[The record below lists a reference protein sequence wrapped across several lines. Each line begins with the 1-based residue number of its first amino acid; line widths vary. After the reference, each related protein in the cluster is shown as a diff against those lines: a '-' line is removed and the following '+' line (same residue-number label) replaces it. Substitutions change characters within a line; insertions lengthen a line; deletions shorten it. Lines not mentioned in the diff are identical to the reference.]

1 MLNVTSL
8 TNDATAVQFGTVQ
21 PAYGVSTAV
30 QVGTVQPAYGVSTA
44 VQAGTVQ
51 PVYGVST
58 AVHAAGVQPVYGVA
72 RSAPQAGTVQPA
84 YGVSTAVQ
92 VCAAQPAYGV
102 STALQVGTV
111 QPAYGVST
119 AVQFCA
125 AQPDGVSTPVQSA
138 CADACR
144 SRLSAATKQVAL
156 IARTFLALCA
166 TEGALAGRWR
176 LPAAA
181 LAHGGRRTR
190 EAAAARISRAARRS
204 IGSRNPGI
212 LPPVPPPAAPR
223 HVRSWS

>member
-1 MLNVTSL
+1 
-8 TNDATAVQFGTVQ
+8 
-21 PAYGVSTAV
+21 V

-51 PVYGVST
+51 PVYGVSTAVHSSSQPAYGVST

-181 LAHGGRRTR
+181 LAHGGRTR